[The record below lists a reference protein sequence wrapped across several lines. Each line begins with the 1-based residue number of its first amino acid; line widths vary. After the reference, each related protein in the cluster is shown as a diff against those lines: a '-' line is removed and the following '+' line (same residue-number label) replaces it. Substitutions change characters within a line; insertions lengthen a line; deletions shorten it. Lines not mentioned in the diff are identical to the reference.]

1 MSGAQIA
8 ATGSEHPMVERI
20 AALSCCMSLLCGSV
34 VSAQDTPG
42 RGATISTTASSASQL
57 GPLRKALLSK
67 HVSAMLAGEARQQ
80 GTQASPDRGNWA
92 ERHPVWTG
100 TLVGFAA
107 GFTLTYAMAA
117 NDDPESFI
125 RPIGP
130 GAPALVIGGPIGAG
144 LGALAGWGIARNRD
158 EEATAPPMPE

>member
-1 MSGAQIA
+1 
-8 ATGSEHPMVERI
+8 MVERI

-42 RGATISTTASSASQL
+42 LGATISTTASSASQL
-57 GPLRKALLSK
+57 GPLRKALLSE

-80 GTQASPDRGNWA
+80 GTAASPDRGNWA

-100 TLVGFAA
+100 TLVGFAV
-107 GFTLTYAMAA
+107 GFTLTYAMAGK
-117 NDDPESFI
+117 DDPQSFI
-125 RPIGP
+125 NPIGP